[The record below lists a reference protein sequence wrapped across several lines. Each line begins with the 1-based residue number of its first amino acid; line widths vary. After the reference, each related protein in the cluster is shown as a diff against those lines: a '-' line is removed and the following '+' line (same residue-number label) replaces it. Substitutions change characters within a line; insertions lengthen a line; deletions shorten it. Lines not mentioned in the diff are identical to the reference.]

1 MDADRQVVAPQKH
14 VPERNVHQEEG
25 ITVNPLKQYC
35 ECLKN
40 QDAGG
45 LLSLFADTFLFD
57 DRGGQDIG
65 SPPFIRTDKPT
76 LKAAM
81 EGVFRQFSK
90 AEWNVE
96 LIGTAYGNVVF
107 YDVTRG
113 GVTLPCV
120 GVCRTDDQGKITE
133 YKVFVREKE
142 EKA

>member
-1 MDADRQVVAPQKH
+1 M
-14 VPERNVHQEEG
+14 
-25 ITVNPLKQYC
+25 NPLKQYC
-35 ECLKN
+35 KYLN
-40 QDAGG
+40 DQDADG
-45 LLSLFADTFLFD
+45 LMSLFAEVFVFD

-76 LKAAM
+76 LKASM
-81 EGVFRQFSK
+81 EGVFQQFSK

-96 LIGTAYGNVVF
+96 LIDTAYGNVVF

-120 GVCRTDDQGKITE
+120 GVCRTDGKGKITE

-142 EKA
+142 EKV